1 MRLHT
6 HSVADEPRKGLRG
19 RVRSAAAWTALDVAV
34 NRGSGF
40 LIGVIVARLLEPHDF
55 GIYAV
60 ALVVHMIVINVSELG
75 VSTALVREEASS
87 ADETG
92 PTIVTIAI
100 VTSFVLGALMAA
112 SASTLAHLLGA
123 PAATSTIQVMA
134 ITLPLAGL
142 SAVPA
147 ALLRRDFR
155 MDRLFVADT
164 ANGVASG
171 VVVIVLALAGWG
183 PLALAWSFVAGQLLT
198 TVILLLQPVARYR
211 PGWSRNQARRLLR
224 FGLPLAAANLLAFV
238 IQNVDYIVVG
248 KLMGSV
254 YLGLYVLAFNVS
266 GWPQNV
272 FSSVVRSVSVP
283 AFSRLRERG
292 SDMPRDFATALR
304 TVARVTLPGCLILG
318 ALAHPLIRT
327 VYGSKWELS
336 FAPLIGLSVMAAA
349 RAMIEL
355 FSDFLVSL
363 GRTRAVMLFPLVWL
377 PALIVA
383 LLVLV
388 HIDGI
393 AGAGIA
399 QAAVSWL
406 VVVPVVVYLVSRCG
420 VRQCI
425 VMRALLPPLGWGVL
439 TAGAAWLVSTR
450 LTSPLLACAAG
461 GSTGLVLYIL
471 PHVPALR
478 RALLKERTRR
488 RSATAPVDE
497 TAGLTAA
504 VEGPGAFGSAEEAG
518 ARGGD
523 VGTIERTA
531 ALAGDG
537 VAGGVDD
544 ADGRRPGRSVS
555 ARRARTPFARSLFA
569 RHDALQP
576 ERGVG
581 DSMSD
586 ARQRLLVISPVR
598 NEAAHIETVA
608 RAVAAQTWPPDCWV
622 VVDDGSTDATPAI
635 LARLQHEIGFLSVI
649 RGESVGDSARDR
661 LAAGA
666 APRAFNRGLNSVEWR
681 SFTHIAKLDG
691 DTELPERYFESLLTE
706 FATDPQ
712 LGLAGGVRSERADG
726 SLERVPTDYHVPG
739 ALKCYSRPCLEAIGG
754 MQERLAWDT
763 IDEVS
768 ARMRGF
774 QPRAFPEL
782 VAVHHRR
789 WGSADGSLRGRA
801 RHGRCAYIVHYPA
814 LWILA
819 RAYKSEGV
827 KPRVLS
833 SLCFVGGYMMAAVR
847 REPQV
852 EDPEFRRFFRR
863 ELRQRIRRA
872 AVITR

>member
-1 MRLHT
+1 VRLHKQ
-6 HSVADEPRKGLRG
+6 SVPDEPRKGLGG

-40 LIGVIVARLLEPHDF
+40 VIGVVVARLLEPHDF

-60 ALVVHMIVINVSELG
+60 ALVVHAIVINISELG
-75 VSTALVREEASS
+75 VSTALVREEASA

-92 PTIVTIAI
+92 PTIVTIAV

-112 SASTLAHLLGA
+112 SASTLARLLGA

-164 ANGVASG
+164 ANSVASG
-171 VVVIVLALAGWG
+171 AVVIVLALAGWG
-183 PLALAWSFVAGQLLT
+183 PLALAWAFVAGQLLT
-198 TVILLLQPVARYR
+198 TVILLLQPVTRYR
-211 PGWSRNQARRLLR
+211 PGWSRKQARRLLR
-224 FGLPLAAANLLAFV
+224 FGLPLAGANVLAFA
-238 IQNVDYIVVG
+238 IQNVDYVIVG
-248 KLMGSV
+248 RLMGSV
-254 YLGLYVLAFNVS
+254 DLGLYVLAFNVS

-292 SDMPRDFATALR
+292 SDMPRDFGIALR
-304 TVARVTLPGCLILG
+304 TVARVTLPVCLILG

-327 VYGSKWELS
+327 VYGSKWDLAY
-336 FAPLIGLSVMAAA
+336 APLIGLAVMAAA

-377 PALIVA
+377 PTLTVA

-388 HIDGI
+388 RRDGI

-406 VVVPVVVYLVSRCG
+406 VIVPVVAYLVSRSG
-420 VRQCI
+420 VRQRI
-425 VMRALLPPLGWGVL
+425 VMRALLPPLGWAVL

-450 LTSPLLACAAG
+450 LTPPLLACAAG
-461 GSTGLVLYIL
+461 GSIGLGLYIL
-471 PHVPALR
+471 PYVPALR
-478 RALLKERTRR
+478 RALLKERARR

-497 TAGLTAA
+497 ADDLTAA
-504 VEGPGAFGSAEEAG
+504 AESSGAFAPTEGAG
-518 ARGGD
+518 ARGAVAGA
-523 VGTIERTA
+523 IERTA
-531 ALAGDG
+531 GLPVDG
-537 VAGGVDD
+537 VAGGVAD
-544 ADGRRPGRSVS
+544 ADGRRPARSVS
-555 ARRARTPFARSLFA
+555 TGPARTTFARSLFA
-569 RHDALQP
+569 RYDRQQ

-581 DSMSD
+581 DLVTD
-586 ARQRLLVISPVR
+586 ASPRLLVISPVR
-598 NEAAHIETVA
+598 NEAAHLEVVA
-608 RAVAAQTWPPDCWV
+608 RAVAAQTLPPTCWV

-635 LARLQHEIGFLSVI
+635 LGALQHDIAFLSVI
-649 RGESVGDSARDR
+649 RGESVGARARDR

-666 APRAFNRGLNSVEWR
+666 APRAFNRGLNSVDWR

-706 FATDPQ
+706 FAKDPK

-774 QPRAFPEL
+774 RTRAFPEL

-814 LWILA
+814 LWILV

-833 SLCFVGGYMMAAVR
+833 SLCFVGGYLMAAVLG
-847 REPQV
+847 EPQV

-872 AVITR
+872 ALNMR